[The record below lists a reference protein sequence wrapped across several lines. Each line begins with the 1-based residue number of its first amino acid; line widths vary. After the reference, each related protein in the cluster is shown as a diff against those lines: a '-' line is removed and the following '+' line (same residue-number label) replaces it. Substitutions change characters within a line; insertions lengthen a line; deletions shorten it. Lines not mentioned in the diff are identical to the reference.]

1 MLDDLLF
8 RCLLY
13 IEILWL
19 AGDDALFACIVDMPS
34 LLSLGSMKFDGWHH
48 IEHIA
53 IQNGCMEDNF
63 GAAYD

>member
-19 AGDDALFACIVDMPS
+19 AVDDALFACIVDMPS
-34 LLSLGSMKFDGWHH
+34 LLSLGSIKFDVGII
-48 IEHIA
+48 IEHIMHPIMA
-53 IQNGCMEDNF
+53 
-63 GAAYD
+63 